1 MSLWVNHFLPE
12 PVSSE
17 NSDAARTLVLALS
30 SFIQA
35 SEVSESLPCRAPR
48 PRQPHRV
55 TAGVRE
61 EAEVAAFAPQRCSP
75 GRRLSLKHPH
85 SKGRAAFSRRGV
97 GSRRLSGGSFPHP
110 VLAPAEQ
117 TRRVVRPP
125 VSRGTRAWPRSLVP
139 VASALSQ
146 PHLASEQR
154 TLTGSGVRPQTR
166 CALRT
171 ILNYRPFTVLLQQ
184 ILIQKSSRGACIP
197 SPRLLITVPQLC
209 ILTTLQP
216 RGQHVA
222 SEFCYR
228 PARPVPRQAPAESV
242 TSATPW
248 RQSARH
254 LNGRQIGSV

>member
-17 NSDAARTLVLALS
+17 NPDAARTLVLALS

-125 VSRGTRAWPRSLVP
+125 VSRGTRSLVP
-139 VASALSQ
+139 LASALSQ